1 MEIANELE
9 VLNLSDELYSIFVP
23 STMHKALSC
32 ITNYII
38 LEKHHHFWFISFSCS
53 LHRLARIEVWRMSS
67 LSPNNHKHEKP
78 LINKVMGLAH
88 IKKCTLCGQTTK
100 NIPRTFTVWREFDE
114 GARGLLSFLCSAQ
127 SWRLKFFMQN
137 SIQ

>member
-1 MEIANELE
+1 MEIANKLE

-32 ITNYII
+32 MY
-38 LEKHHHFWFISFSCS
+38 
-53 LHRLARIEVWRMSS
+53 
-67 LSPNNHKHEKP
+67 KHEKP

-88 IKKCTLCGQTTK
+88 IKKCALCGQTTK